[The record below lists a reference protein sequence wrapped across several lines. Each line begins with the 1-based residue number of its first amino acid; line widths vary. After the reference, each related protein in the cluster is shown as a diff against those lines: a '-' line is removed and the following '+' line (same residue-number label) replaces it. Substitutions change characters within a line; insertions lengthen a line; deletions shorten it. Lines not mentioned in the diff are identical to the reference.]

1 MRIVPLFFADDRYAV
16 ILAEKGINMSYGFDA
31 PVTNGNYI
39 WSMTSATNNMVNED
53 ITMAQSGKYSSTDTV
68 FTIYNTDKSVQGN
81 YSCVQRDGG
90 RTKCDQDLCIRL
102 ISKRER
108 RREEERRE
116 EGGEGKRRGGKRRG
130 GKREEEGRGKRKEE
144 GRGEEGRGRKRREE
158 KRREEE
164 RREEGEGG
172 GKREEDEWRREE
184 GRRRRLKEEKV
195 RLGG

>member
-31 PVTNGNYI
+31 PVTNGDYV
-39 WSMTSATNNMVNED
+39 WSMISATNNMVNED
-53 ITMAQSGKYSSTDTV
+53 ITMTQSGKYSSTDTV
-68 FTIYNTDKSVQGN
+68 FTIYNTNETVQGH
-81 YSCVQRDGG
+81 YSCFQRGG
-90 RTKCDQDLCIRL
+90 GGTECDQDLCIRL

-108 RREEERRE
+108 RREKERRE

-164 RREEGEGG
+164 KRERGEGKEKKMSGG
-172 GKREEDEWRREE
+172 GKRE
-184 GRRRRLKEEKV
+184 
-195 RLGG
+195 GGGD